1 MDAPPGMKMEVFWLD
16 DKELGAKCM
25 ALGLLA
31 SSLNEEL
38 LRHAVGIGQE
48 GGSYEIFE
56 SEQAGGRF
64 PTLRLG
70 WVEPWA
76 STHVA
81 LAIRNDILALGF
93 GANKKMRTR
102 AAHLALAVHEA
113 AVYRSVPSSL
123 AEGHGKQLVGEA
135 RKMLNAARQEAFPE
149 PAKRENGPSQGLKPT
164 TEVEVDESCPKAA
177 PREEVRHFVEPYTV
191 FKTSNDGWL
200 IAGPMED
207 FWSKTGEAKYVRKEG
222 II

>member
-31 SSLNEEL
+31 SSLQEEL

-123 AEGHGKQLVGEA
+123 AEGHGKQLVDDA
-135 RKMLNAARQEAFPE
+135 RKMINAARQEAFPE

-177 PREEVRHFVEPYTV
+177 PREEVRHFVEPYRV
-191 FKTSNDGWL
+191 FKTRNDGWL

-207 FWSKTGEAKYVRKEG
+207 F
-222 II
+222 